1 MSSTLS
7 PERRKAMDVALGI
20 AGTLMILLALDRLFT
35 NEGVAG

>member
-1 MSSTLS
+1 
-7 PERRKAMDVALGI
+7 MDVALGI